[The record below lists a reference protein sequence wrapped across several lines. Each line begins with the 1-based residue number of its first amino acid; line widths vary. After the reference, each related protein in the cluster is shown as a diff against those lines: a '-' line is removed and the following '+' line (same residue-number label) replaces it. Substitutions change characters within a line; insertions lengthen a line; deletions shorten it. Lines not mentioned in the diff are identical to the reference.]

1 MCTTIIISFFTLC
14 IFLVLYF
21 FCTAHVYIP
30 IWYFNFDSKNTYI
43 FVRNK
48 FQSNKLVNFYWS
60 RALKSFNSSS
70 VASGLKKFGR
80 TSQVVH
86 PNIFRPGSTGMQL
99 YFHSSSAG
107 KSREVA
113 IDLRRVE
120 LQNLEKKKT
129 CAFFSQ
135 LISNFYSIT
144 HSYRALY
151 YAEFTHTAKSGLYP
165 FS

>member
-1 MCTTIIISFFTLC
+1 MSATLERTKILNSEGQAGWRWGEVGGGGVLVSIIHLCTTIIISFFTLC

-30 IWYFNFDSKNTYI
+30 IWYFKFDSKNTYI

-86 PNIFRPGSTGMQL
+86 PNFCQTGS
-99 YFHSSSAG
+99 Y
-107 KSREVA
+107 
-113 IDLRRVE
+113 RRASISLCGSKKVHTARS
-120 LQNLEKKKT
+120 KKKST
-129 CAFFSQ
+129 SNLR
-135 LISNFYSIT
+135 LIT
-144 HSYRALY
+144 R
-151 YAEFTHTAKSGLYP
+151 
-165 FS
+165 